1 VLLISNA
8 YKQVTMSFFSLLGMT
23 PCSPS
28 DAHNPLYC
36 VLGAREDCCESG
48 VGRITI
54 PLWDI
59 NKRQESGSSSGVFDS
74 GYDYYS
80 TLRTTST
87 TTRST
92 TGVTWTIA
100 GETSSQAP
108 SPSDVPSLP
117 TTSTTRDTIT
127 SSPTGGPEPLATNI
141 SAVDEQVPSPSSGL
155 SPGAKAGIGAGVAVA
170 VLLIIGLGAAAS
182 IFYRRSKQLGVQNND
197 DDTTRDSGVA
207 DFANDRLIPEMDA
220 THSERPAELEDIVL
234 SELLSSFFS
243 KTAPPC
249 RKTDGGMKGNIHE
262 MEA

>member
-8 YKQVTMSFFSLLGMT
+8 YKQVTMSFFSLLGLT
-23 PCSPS
+23 SCNPS

-59 NKRQESGSSSGVFDS
+59 NKRQEYGSSSGVFDS

-92 TGVTWTIA
+92 TGVTLTIA
-100 GETSSQAP
+100 RETSSQAP
-108 SPSDVPSLP
+108 SPSDVPFLP
-117 TTSTTRDTIT
+117 STGTTRDTVT

-141 SAVDEQVPSPSSGL
+141 GAVDEQVPSPSSGL

-170 VLLIIGLGAAAS
+170 VFLITGLGAAVY
-182 IFYRRSKQLGVQNND
+182 IFYRRSKHLGAQNND
-197 DDTTRDSGVA
+197 EDATRNSGAA

-249 RKTDGGMKGNIHE
+249 REIDGGTKGNIHE